1 MFAKQ
6 IRCYEQKAEIHPQY
20 FLNGPRLSS
29 SQTDGQRHVDNILK
43 MLLGVLSVAG
53 LIALAVPQRDPV
65 PTEAAVSAVASAPPP
80 EIAQAPAPAPSP
92 APSPVDINSTP
103 DFQIGEPSIDGKPL
117 NPDFGM
123 PFGVSS
129 QSQATN
135 ADAPPAAQAGY
146 TPTAFVM
153 PGSTATADNAD
164 ASGSIGE

>member
-1 MFAKQ
+1 MSAVFFEVSGLA
-6 IRCYEQKAEIHPQY
+6 IANI
-20 FLNGPRLSS
+20 FLTAIVYPACK
-29 SQTDGQRHVDNILK
+29 TDGQRHVDNILK

-65 PTEAAVSAVASAPPP
+65 STGGAVPEATTAPPTEV
-80 EIAQAPAPAPSP
+80 AQAPAPAPSP
-92 APSPVDINSTP
+92 APSPSPVDVTSTP
-103 DFQIGEPSIDGKPL
+103 DFQIGEPSIDGKPF

-135 ADAPPAAQAGY
+135 VDAPPAAQAGY

-153 PGSTATADNAD
+153 PGSAAAADNAD
-164 ASGSIGE
+164 ASGAIGE

>member
-1 MFAKQ
+1 M
-6 IRCYEQKAEIHPQY
+6 
-20 FLNGPRLSS
+20 
-29 SQTDGQRHVDNILK
+29 DNILK

-65 PTEAAVSAVASAPPP
+65 ASDAAVP
-80 EIAQAPAPAPSP
+80 EATTAAQPEVAQAPAPEPS
-92 APSPVDINSTP
+92 PSPVDVTSTP

-135 ADAPPAAQAGY
+135 VDAPPAAQAGY
-146 TPTAFVM
+146 TPSAFVM
-153 PGSTATADNAD
+153 PGSTAAADNAD
-164 ASGSIGE
+164 ASGETGE

>member
-1 MFAKQ
+1 M
-6 IRCYEQKAEIHPQY
+6 
-20 FLNGPRLSS
+20 
-29 SQTDGQRHVDNILK
+29 DNILK

-65 PTEAAVSAVASAPPP
+65 ASDAAVP
-80 EIAQAPAPAPSP
+80 EATTAAQPEVAQARAPEPSP
-92 APSPVDINSTP
+92 VPSPSPVDVTSTP

-135 ADAPPAAQAGY
+135 VDAPPAAQAGY
-146 TPTAFVM
+146 TPSAFVM
-153 PGSTATADNAD
+153 PGSTAAADNAD
-164 ASGSIGE
+164 ASGETGE